1 MVPAGGEREGRG
13 RNREREREWE
23 RARRGWRACARLCW
37 SCKMPTSLA
46 QVPGQSGGRR
56 GVEDWTQSRCE
67 ASRSGWQW
75 QWQRNERVC
84 GLHGWWLSGV
94 GAGGWCCSWA
104 GLGHAPQPRGSSTSR
119 QRSTEVQHGQHL
131 HQRGA
136 SGHHHRPPATTNTT
150 PGWLIWRMLPV
161 PSFIP
166 VAVCRPPASQHARF
180 DCSRETG
187 SLVLLPVSTPYG
199 PPAFAP
205 LDGGRW
211 VVVGAAL
218 CTSIAAVRHAVPLP
232 LRCPSSFPAAA
243 GHRASRRTWNRGQR
257 QHFTRKMS
265 SPPAGMGG
273 AYWLGGASS
282 GHSAARAL
290 PSASAR
296 ASAKRVATTP
306 DVSRASRAC
315 LACCVP
321 PAQESRSAAAL
332 GLL

>member
-131 HQRGA
+131 RAPEGRQRA
-136 SGHHHRPPATTNTT
+136 PPPAPGHHHHPGLADLAHASRPVIH
-150 PGWLIWRMLPV
+150 PGGCL
-161 PSFIP
+161 
-166 VAVCRPPASQHARF
+166 Q
-180 DCSRETG
+180 
-187 SLVLLPVSTPYG
+187 
-199 PPAFAP
+199 
-205 LDGGRW
+205 
-211 VVVGAAL
+211 
-218 CTSIAAVRHAVPLP
+218 
-232 LRCPSSFPAAA
+232 AA
-243 GHRASRRTWNRGQR
+243 GQ
-257 QHFTRKMS
+257 
-265 SPPAGMGG
+265 P
-273 AYWLGGASS
+273 
-282 GHSAARAL
+282 ARAI
-290 PSASAR
+290 
-296 ASAKRVATTP
+296 
-306 DVSRASRAC
+306 
-315 LACCVP
+315 
-321 PAQESRSAAAL
+321 
-332 GLL
+332 